1 MERFSEF
8 HKICTQM
15 SRRLITSLMIFLM
28 FQTDKSS
35 LAKYS
40 VFHNMARPIKGKNIN
55 HKLLNLITK
64 TLMSLLEK
72 KRVK

>member
-15 SRRLITSLMIFLM
+15 SERLITPLMIP
-28 FQTDKSS
+28 DKMKIISKI
-35 LAKYS
+35 LNTI
-40 VFHNMARPIKGKNIN
+40 NMARPIKGKNIN

-72 KRVK
+72 KRVE